1 MAIYRPA
8 LRPLILPVCLAT
20 DPASASFITVE
31 LMATVMDKLRAAVL
45 LGDAS
50 DARFWS
56 PLGPLG
62 CVGVT

>member
-56 PLGPLG
+56 P
-62 CVGVT
+62 